1 MLNCDFCGKVVDS
14 VARVALDRGYDRL
27 TVKHSKMY
35 ACQECSKKKEAER
48 LKRTAQDL
56 PSSSEK
62 TC

>member
-1 MLNCDFCGKVVDS
+1 MLNCDFCGKAVDS

-27 TVKHSKMY
+27 TVVHSKMY

-48 LKRTAQDL
+48 QKRTVRD
-56 PSSSEK
+56 SSNSCEN